1 MGIPIDGRALGAAI
15 LNSVKSEIQETGL
28 KPGLAAC
35 LVGSDPASRV
45 YVDLKEKAAALVGI
59 NFTKVILP
67 TNTPQA
73 EIIAKINALNADP
86 KVQAVLVQLPLP
98 APLDQNAVVAAI
110 DPNKDVD
117 AFSGNNGLMPP
128 PVGAVLEALKSTK
141 LNLAGKSAALRVNSQ
156 LFGMVLKNALT
167 TLNIQSQVIQPGD
180 NESMLVV
187 ADIAI
192 SARGTPHTVKNI
204 KPGAIIIDIGTT
216 RVDNRILGDFAPEA
230 LTQSG
235 LYTPVPGGIGPLTV
249 ALLMKNTLALTKN

>member
-98 APLDQNAVVAAI
+98 APLDR
-110 DPNKDVD
+110 
-117 AFSGNNGLMPP
+117 
-128 PVGAVLEALKSTK
+128 KSTR
-141 LNLAGKSAALRVNSQ
+141 LNSSH
-156 LFGMVLKNALT
+156 M
-167 TLNIQSQVIQPGD
+167 S
-180 NESMLVV
+180 
-187 ADIAI
+187 I
-192 SARGTPHTVKNI
+192 SYAV
-204 KPGAIIIDIGTT
+204 
-216 RVDNRILGDFAPEA
+216 FCF
-230 LTQSG
+230 
-235 LYTPVPGGIGPLTV
+235 
-249 ALLMKNTLALTKN
+249 